1 MGEFG
6 RLDGRV
12 VAVTGAGR
20 GLGLVTVRVL
30 LEHHAQVIA
39 HHHAPS
45 PELFGL
51 LDKYADLLHL
61 VPGDVGEEATAVA
74 IAETATRVGGLD
86 VLVHNAAITRDQPL
100 VRMPVEAWDE
110 VIRVN
115 LRGAFLVTKHAL
127 RGMIRRRYGRLIYLS
142 SLSATVGSTGQA
154 NYAAS
159 KAALHGLSQSVA
171 QEYAR
176 FNIRSLVVAPG
187 LLDTGLGAAL
197 PVEIQQR
204 KANHALLGA
213 GSGTEVAE
221 TIAFLASPDA
231 DYINATV
238 VHIDGG
244 IAF

>member
-1 MGEFG
+1 MGGFG
-6 RLDGRV
+6 GLDGRV

-20 GLGLVTVRVL
+20 GLGLLTVRVL

-39 HHHAPS
+39 NHRAPS
-45 PELFGL
+45 PELFRL
-51 LDKYADLLHL
+51 LDTYADRLHL
-61 VPGDVGEEATAVA
+61 VLGDVGEEATAVA

-86 VLVHNAAITRDQPL
+86 VVVHNAAITRDQPL

-110 VIRVN
+110 VMRVN
-115 LRGAFLVTKHAL
+115 VRGAFLVTKHAL
-127 RGMIRRRYGRLIYLS
+127 RTMIRCRYGRLIYVS
-142 SLSATVGSTGQA
+142 SLSAVTGSTGQA

-176 FNIRSLVVAPG
+176 FNIRSLVLAPG

-197 PVEIQQR
+197 PAEIQHR
-204 KANHALLGA
+204 KTDHALLGIGA
-213 GSGTEVAE
+213 GAAVAE
-221 TIAFLASPDA
+221 TIAFLSSPDA

-244 IAF
+244 IAY